1 MIKRLTRLTV
11 IPVESSKEMKLGTCK
26 PFFLIWMADKTN
38 RVGAS
43 NIIGMMSNS

>member
-1 MIKRLTRLTV
+1 MMKRITKVTV
-11 IPVESSKEMKLGTCK
+11 TPAESSKEMKLGTCK